1 MVAAVVGLASLLQ
14 LLQPAH
20 RLEKNMNPT
29 YVSRPFNFLDVP
41 IPSKVTTSFYYYFFE
56 KNERAKEWVSKP
68 SDPIF
73 RIPRFVKIN
82 WEKVQFDPI
91 RSVNDPSSLKSIGT
105 YKEDIVE
112 EPSILLDSSIIYFQE
127 FEQEVRIG
135 ERFKSS
141 ARLRGIASGSNTDIA
156 AKLAAVTEDTTDNDI
171 IQRYVSLNSQKKS
184 IFVKSDEK
192 IEPSNFSNADQLTLM
207 VGNDY
212 VVNFSRESATSP
224 VNSAAFSIRK
234 SLKKSFD
241 SLRKSTSKIP
251 TLNDVELELSSIED
265 RPFDL
270 EDQIFVIKH
279 HGYIIDR
286 YEVDDQGTVSDK
298 RSFYINSTNV
308 NEYKDSSIKYGLRYV
323 YSVRTLASFYVNV
336 VDGTRGL
343 QRSRFLISSRP
354 SPASYISAEE
364 NVPPPVPADFNFYW
378 DYQNASLQIAWSF
391 PVNIQRD
398 IKGWQVF
405 RRSNLDEPF
414 SLIQQIDFDD
424 STIKTPSRETVDKS
438 LVRRYE
444 SPVNF
449 FIDPD
454 FTKDSSYI
462 YAVVSV
468 DAHGMTSNYS
478 SQFQVSFDRIKNK
491 LKKTLVSP
499 AGAMKQYPNT
509 YLRAELSIDS
519 VKSVGKQKMR
529 IYFDPEYLKVTNN
542 DGRDYKVLKTN
553 EHNGLY
559 RFTLLNL
566 DRQLQA
572 NLDVNI
578 SDLRD
583 LRSEEKSTVA

>member
-234 SLKKSFD
+234 SLKKSLF
-241 SLRKSTSKIP
+241 
-251 TLNDVELELSSIED
+251 
-265 RPFDL
+265 
-270 EDQIFVIKH
+270 
-279 HGYIIDR
+279 
-286 YEVDDQGTVSDK
+286 
-298 RSFYINSTNV
+298 
-308 NEYKDSSIKYGLRYV
+308 
-323 YSVRTLASFYVNV
+323 
-336 VDGTRGL
+336 
-343 QRSRFLISSRP
+343 
-354 SPASYISAEE
+354 
-364 NVPPPVPADFNFYW
+364 
-378 DYQNASLQIAWSF
+378 
-391 PVNIQRD
+391 
-398 IKGWQVF
+398 
-405 RRSNLDEPF
+405 
-414 SLIQQIDFDD
+414 
-424 STIKTPSRETVDKS
+424 
-438 LVRRYE
+438 
-444 SPVNF
+444 
-449 FIDPD
+449 
-454 FTKDSSYI
+454 
-462 YAVVSV
+462 
-468 DAHGMTSNYS
+468 
-478 SQFQVSFDRIKNK
+478 
-491 LKKTLVSP
+491 
-499 AGAMKQYPNT
+499 
-509 YLRAELSIDS
+509 
-519 VKSVGKQKMR
+519 
-529 IYFDPEYLKVTNN
+529 
-542 DGRDYKVLKTN
+542 
-553 EHNGLY
+553 
-559 RFTLLNL
+559 
-566 DRQLQA
+566 
-572 NLDVNI
+572 
-578 SDLRD
+578 
-583 LRSEEKSTVA
+583 